1 MKTAD
6 LYQYFL
12 RCTGVST
19 DTRSRIEGNLFFC
32 LTGENFNGN
41 QFAQQALDKG
51 AKYVVYDD
59 ENFSPNS
66 ANAIYVDDSLH
77 ALQELAK
84 YHRKQFDIPIIGLT
98 GSNGKTT
105 TKELIKAV
113 LTQKFNITATQGNLN
128 NHIGVPLTLLNINS
142 STQIA
147 LIEMGANHLHEIAFL
162 SALAHP
168 TLGYITNF
176 GKAHLEGFG
185 SEEGVVRGKSELY
198 SFLKLNKGVA
208 LINGN
213 DQKQLE
219 QSKELERLIFGE
231 HKSAHFFVH
240 NSTDEHGF
248 CVVHFDSVDINSQL
262 SGQYNYSNLNAAVA
276 FGLYFELHPEQIKE
290 GIEQYIPSNNRSQWK
305 ATQKNKVLLDAYNA
319 NPTSMH
325 AALDSFAAMDKD
337 NQVVI
342 LGDML
347 ELGIYSAKEHQAIV
361 DRVAELRFSVVML
374 IGDAFC
380 RTDYPPTFNVFHSTK
395 EAEQF
400 LKDSPLKDTLVLL
413 KGSRGIALEQLLDQL

>member
-1 MKTAD
+1 MKTPD
-6 LYQYFL
+6 LYQHFL

-66 ANAIYVDDSLH
+66 ANAIFVNNSLN

-84 YHRKQFDIPIIGLT
+84 YHRKKFDIPIIGLT

-113 LTQKFNITATQGNLN
+113 LDQKFNVTATQGNLN

-142 STQIA
+142 STQVA

-198 SFLKLNKGVA
+198 SFLKLNNGLA
-208 LINGN
+208 MINGN

-219 QSKELERLIFGE
+219 QSKDLERLIFGE
-231 HKSAHFFVH
+231 HKSARFSIQ
-240 NSTDEHGF
+240 NSSDEHGF
-248 CVVHFDSVDINSQL
+248 CIVHSDSVEINSQL
-262 SGQYNYSNLNAAVA
+262 SGQYNFSNLNAAVA
-276 FGLYFELHPEQIKE
+276 FGLYFELSPEQIKE
-290 GIEQYIPSNNRSQWK
+290 GIEQYIPTNNRSQWI
-305 ATQKNKVLLDAYNA
+305 ATPKNKILLDAYNA

-325 AALDSFAAMDKD
+325 AALDSFAAMGKD

-347 ELGIYSAKEHQAIV
+347 ELGNYSAKEHQAIV
-361 DRVAELRFSVVML
+361 DRIGELRFTMVIL
-374 IGDAFC
+374 IGDAFS
-380 RTDYPPTFNVFHSTK
+380 RTVYPPSYMVFNSTK

-400 LKDSPLKDTLVLL
+400 LKESSLNDKVILL
-413 KGSRGIALEQLLDQL
+413 KGSRGIALEQLLDQF